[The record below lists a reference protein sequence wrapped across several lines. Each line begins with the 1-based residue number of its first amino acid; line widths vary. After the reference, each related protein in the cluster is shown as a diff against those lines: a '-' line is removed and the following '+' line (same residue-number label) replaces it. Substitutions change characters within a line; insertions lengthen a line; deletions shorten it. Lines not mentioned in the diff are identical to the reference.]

1 GELRTALA
9 DDALEPLTVAIS
21 SCNGLGNAPWPA
33 LQRTSDEYYDVFLHL
48 GDMAYNDGEMGLAD
62 LRDNWRAHLAVAHGG
77 EPGGM
82 ALAYARAGLYCTLD
96 DHEVT
101 NDFNPETVDPQRLGD
116 ALTSYFEALPVTDMP
131 NGFQVWQSFRWGLTA
146 EFIVLDCRTE

>member
-1 GELRTALA
+1 PDAGGYLRVRVDGLCPGQWYRYGFFATAGGEPVARGVLGELRTALA

-62 LRDNWRAHLAVAHGG
+62 LRDNWRAHLAV
-77 EPGGM
+77 
-82 ALAYARAGLYCTLD
+82 
-96 DHEVT
+96 
-101 NDFNPETVDPQRLGD
+101 
-116 ALTSYFEALPVTDMP
+116 
-131 NGFQVWQSFRWGLTA
+131 
-146 EFIVLDCRTE
+146 